1 MAVERYGNV
10 FHLRIANLNQLVS
23 SMHGTA
29 NSPSIG
35 IMASVNSVHQ

>member
-1 MAVERYGNV
+1 MVHA
-10 FHLRIANLNQLVS
+10 
-23 SMHGTA
+23 A